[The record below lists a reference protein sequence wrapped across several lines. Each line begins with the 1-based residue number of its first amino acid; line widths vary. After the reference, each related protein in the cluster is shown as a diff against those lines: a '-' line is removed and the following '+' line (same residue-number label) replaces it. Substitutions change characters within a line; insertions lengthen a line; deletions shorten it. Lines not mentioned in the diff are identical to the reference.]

1 MARRTAYIVPLIG
14 ASFVTGC
21 GPAPPPSGISQV
33 SGLLPTF
40 VAGSDVRRLLSSDN
54 GLEMREWV
62 IMDRESR
69 ISAAMA
75 ELGQNAFVDTKAN
88 TPFRRNGLRLVKFRQ
103 SDLQSL
109 LASLGGASVD
119 ATTWHGQVHQWREL
133 AAYSISPAGIAV
145 AVDGRVRRFESGTFR
160 LLMRSWT
167 VAMEDG
173 PRLLLQLV
181 GQFDRPEQESFRRF
195 LADRSVSGEVFHSL
209 ALEMPLEAG
218 FGYAL
223 LYASPEI
230 DWSFGAAN
238 QEDSTPKPVAAE
250 LVGPANEPE
259 QVGPTGAPPAT
270 FGELLFRTETHPAK
284 RRVLVFVPKFS
295 PEMFP
300 PGTVGAGTFEDGP

>member
-1 MARRTAYIVPLIG
+1 MVRRTELMLLMIG
-14 ASFVTGC
+14 ASFLAGC
-21 GPAPPPSGISQV
+21 GSTPKPSSPGRGIGRS
-33 SGLLPTF
+33 PTF
-40 VAGSDVRRLLSSDN
+40 TTGPDVRRLLSRDN

-69 ISAAMA
+69 ISAAIT
-75 ELGQNAFVDTKAN
+75 EFGQPAFIDPKAD
-88 TPFRRNGLRLVKFRQ
+88 TPFRRNGLRLVRFRQ
-103 SDLQSL
+103 DDLQSL

-119 ATTWHGQVHQWREL
+119 ATTWHGQIHQWREL
-133 AAYSISPAGIAV
+133 AAYPISPAGMAV
-145 AVDGRVRRFESGTFR
+145 AVDGRVRRFESGIFR
-160 LLMRSWT
+160 LLVRSWT

-195 LADRSVSGEVFHSL
+195 LADRNVWGEVFHSL

-230 DWSFGAAN
+230 DWSFASAN
-238 QEDSTPKPVAAE
+238 QEDTTPKPVTTE
-250 LVGPANEPE
+250 PVGVGSEPE
-259 QVGPTGAPPAT
+259 QVGPAAAPPAT

-284 RRVLVFVPKFS
+284 RRVFVFIPKFS

-300 PGTVGAGTFEDGP
+300 PGIVGAESLEDGP